1 MELSQYLGIFL
12 DEGRDLLLLL
22 NERLLF
28 LETHRDDRAALDE
41 VFRVAHT
48 LKGMAATMGFS
59 GLTELTHHMEGLLEV
74 VRKGERSLDSN
85 LSDTLFGCL
94 DAIGGMLDAIA
105 EGRPDPDIKDL
116 IARLLAEALPAQ
128 PSLPAEPGPAASAEN
143 NSWPELDQFE
153 LAVVAEAQSRGF
165 GAVWVRVRIAEG
177 CLLKGVRAYMVVNA
191 LEQDGELIKASPQ
204 VQDLEEERFGE
215 EFSLLVVTQND
226 AEVLRARALD
236 ISEIVAVTTHRLVGG
251 EPASW
256 QERSVQP
263 PAPAAA
269 GPAPA
274 EAPEAP
280 LPRSAITGRP
290 ELPAAPDATAPALVP
305 PQPASAGLAPS
316 PARVSPTVR
325 VSTDR
330 LDSLVN
336 LVGELVI
343 DRTRLGQLA
352 LEIGR
357 EGVDEVV
364 RHVGS
369 VITDIHAVVMKLRMM
384 PVERV
389 FSRFPRMVR
398 DLGRDLHREVQLV
411 VEGQETE
418 LDRLMIDE
426 IGDPLLHLLR
436 NAVDHGLE
444 SSLER
449 ELLGKPATGTIWLRA
464 RHEGNHVIIEVQDD
478 GRGMDSD
485 RLRRKA
491 IEKGLISAEDA
502 SRLSDK
508 QALDLIFL
516 PGFSTRDVAT
526 DISGRGVGMDAVKS
540 KAVALGGALDIT
552 STLGKG
558 TLVTFLLP
566 LTLAIIQVML
576 TEVRG
581 EIFAIPLSF
590 VEDAHDHADL
600 TVQSVQ
606 GEAMTLL
613 RGSSLP
619 LLDLGAALEVPEPVA
634 TDIHADD
641 TDESAVVVVR
651 VGSRRGGLVV
661 DHLLGQQ
668 EVVIKPISKL
678 LGPQR
683 YVSGASIL
691 GDGRLALILDVA
703 GLL

>member
-1 MELSQYLGIFL
+1 MEHSQYLGIFL
-12 DEGRDLLLLL
+12 DEARDLLMLL

-28 LETHRDDRAALDE
+28 LENHRNDRPALDE

-74 VRKGERSLDSN
+74 LRKGERGLDSK
-85 LSDTLFGCL
+85 LSDTLFGCV
-94 DAIGGMLDAIA
+94 DAIGGMIDAIA
-105 EGRPDPDIKDL
+105 EERSDPDVKDL
-116 IARLLAEALPAQ
+116 LARLLAEAVPTEPPPLAGPEA
-128 PSLPAEPGPAASAEN
+128 SVGAEIA
-143 NSWPELDQFE
+143 SWPELDQFE

-165 GAVWVRVRIAEG
+165 GAVWVRVQIADG

-191 LEQDGELIKASPQ
+191 LEQDGELIKASPP
-204 VQDLEEERFGE
+204 VPDLEEERFGE

-226 AEVLRARALD
+226 DEVLRARALD
-236 ISEIVAVTTHRLVGG
+236 ISEIVAVTMHRLAGG

-256 QERSVQP
+256 QERSLQP
-263 PAPAAA
+263 PEEASAVLAQVEVPGVPA
-269 GPAPA
+269 
-274 EAPEAP
+274 
-280 LPRSAITGRP
+280 PRSAITGRP
-290 ELPAAPDATAPALVP
+290 EVALAADAPAP
-305 PQPASAGLAPS
+305 PRPESASSSAA
-316 PARVSPTVR
+316 PARVAPTVR

-352 LEIGR
+352 LELGL

-384 PVERV
+384 PVDRV

-398 DLGRDLHREVQLV
+398 DLSRDLHKEVQLV

-426 IGDPLLHLLR
+426 IADPLLHLLR

-491 IEKGLISAEDA
+491 MEKGLISAEDA

-508 QALDLIFL
+508 QALDLVFL

-540 KAVALGGALDIT
+540 KTVTLGGALDIT
-552 STLGKG
+552 STLGQG
-558 TLVTFLLP
+558 TQVTFLLP

-581 EIFAIPLSF
+581 EIYAIPISF
-590 VEDAHDHADL
+590 VEDAHDRADL

-606 GEAMTLL
+606 GEAMALL

-619 LLDLGAALEVPEPVA
+619 LLDLKSALEVPEPGSNGREP
-634 TDIHADD
+634 DD